1 MNIRKD
7 SGPLKWILIGISVLF
22 LFVMLILP
30 LSYVMYTAFSKG
42 IKVFLAAVT
51 DKYALHS
58 IKLTIEVSLIAV
70 VCNTFFGI
78 FASWLITKFQ
88 FKGKKIISTLIDLPL
103 TVSPIIA
110 GLIYVLTFGR
120 QSFIYPY
127 LKAMGVRIIF
137 AVPGIVLATIF
148 VTFPFISRELI
159 PVLTS
164 QGTDEEEA
172 AALMGANGWTIF
184 WKVTFPHIKW
194 PLLYGIVLCTARAM
208 GEFGAVSVLSGHLRG
223 RTNTMPL
230 YIELLYQGYDFTGAF
245 AVSAILVLM
254 AVIIL
259 VLRSVLE
266 YKGQQAAKSEKETA
280 GRIETHYNRKA
291 EQIMA
296 ELQQDTEKYV
306 ELRNINKTYG
316 TFKASNNINLG
327 IEKGKLIAL
336 LGPSGSGKTT
346 ILRMIAGL
354 ETADSGD
361 IIIDGKVVNDVPAS
375 KRGIGF
381 VFQNYALFRYMTVYD
396 NIAFGLKVNKWKK
409 SDIKKRVDELIEL
422 VGLSGM
428 AKRYPSQLSGG
439 QRQRVAFARAL
450 APNPE
455 LLLLDEPF
463 AAIDAK
469 VRQELRSWLR
479 DMITKVGITSIFVTH
494 DQDEAIEVAD
504 EIIVTNKGHIEQ
516 IGTPRQIYREP
527 ETAFMAEFMG
537 HPVHVDRINKIKG
550 FNQLDDSVK
559 AVLRPE
565 NVNITRLDE
574 KVDSAASVEKGVVVG
589 KLFMGKEV
597 EITVNVNGIEVVG
610 TRNVEE
616 APIKKGEEVNVFIH
630 RAFTYGA
637 DGIVN
642 IVENANKF
650 EDWMVI

>member
-172 AALMGANGWTIF
+172 AALMGANGC
-184 WKVTFPHIKW
+184 
-194 PLLYGIVLCTARAM
+194 IVLCTARAM

-266 YKGQQAAKSEKETA
+266 YKEHQAAKA
-280 GRIETHYNRKA
+280 
-291 EQIMA
+291 
-296 ELQQDTEKYV
+296 
-306 ELRNINKTYG
+306 
-316 TFKASNNINLG
+316 
-327 IEKGKLIAL
+327 EKG
-336 LGPSGSGKTT
+336 
-346 ILRMIAGL
+346 
-354 ETADSGD
+354 
-361 IIIDGKVVNDVPAS
+361 
-375 KRGIGF
+375 
-381 VFQNYALFRYMTVYD
+381 Q
-396 NIAFGLKVNKWKK
+396 
-409 SDIKKRVDELIEL
+409 
-422 VGLSGM
+422 
-428 AKRYPSQLSGG
+428 Q
-439 QRQRVAFARAL
+439 
-450 APNPE
+450 
-455 LLLLDEPF
+455 
-463 AAIDAK
+463 
-469 VRQELRSWLR
+469 
-479 DMITKVGITSIFVTH
+479 
-494 DQDEAIEVAD
+494 
-504 EIIVTNKGHIEQ
+504 KG
-516 IGTPRQIYREP
+516 
-527 ETAFMAEFMG
+527 
-537 HPVHVDRINKIKG
+537 
-550 FNQLDDSVK
+550 
-559 AVLRPE
+559 
-565 NVNITRLDE
+565 
-574 KVDSAASVEKGVVVG
+574 
-589 KLFMGKEV
+589 
-597 EITVNVNGIEVVG
+597 
-610 TRNVEE
+610 
-616 APIKKGEEVNVFIH
+616 
-630 RAFTYGA
+630 
-637 DGIVN
+637 
-642 IVENANKF
+642 
-650 EDWMVI
+650 